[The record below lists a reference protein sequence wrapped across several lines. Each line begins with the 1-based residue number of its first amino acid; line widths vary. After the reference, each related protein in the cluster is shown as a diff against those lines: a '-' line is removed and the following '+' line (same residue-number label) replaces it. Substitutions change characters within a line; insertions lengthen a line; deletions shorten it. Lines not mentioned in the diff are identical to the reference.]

1 MLDKR
6 VPILYE
12 RKEECCGCAACY
24 SICPCLAINMV
35 EDDEGF
41 DYPQI
46 DINKCVRCGN
56 CIKVCPV
63 KKKQNIKSIL
73 KYIVSTHMMYSINSL
88 ALRTLINKP

>member
-12 RKEECCGCAACY
+12 KKEECCGCAACY

-63 KKKQNIKSIL
+63 KK
-73 KYIVSTHMMYSINSL
+73 
-88 ALRTLINKP
+88 NKISNQF